1 VALAGQSKS
10 GNDAESIRVLQ
21 LEDNPVDAELVARQ
35 LVDDGLRIASRVVAS
50 EIAFRSALAE
60 FAPHVVLSD
69 FSLPGFD
76 GLSALQIATD
86 VAPATPFIFVSG
98 TIGEERAIEAL
109 KRGALDYV
117 LKDNLRR
124 LVPAI
129 RGALRQAEATRA
141 RELAEEMLRRSE
153 SRLKDIINTSR
164 DWIWECDRDGRFTF
178 SSPSVLQ
185 ILGYKHHEL
194 LGRRAAEYIDPV
206 DELQMQATFAEV
218 TSEEQLSKGLTLRWR
233 HKTGKTRWLERSM
246 VALRDPNGAL
256 TGVRGID
263 RDVTMRMAQETRIRR
278 LNRALR
284 FVSGASSAVMRL
296 RDREQL
302 VKEACR
308 LAVVVGGYRKATIY
322 LVPAESGAEPIVCSF
337 GSARKAGTKWTM
349 GGAMPEGVTPVTQAL
364 ATGEPVILDDLT
376 DPSGLGLRMANRDEL
391 LAASLR
397 SCIALPLIMDNTA
410 IGVVELLADE
420 PGVFG
425 DAELSLLKQ
434 VAANITFALQYL
446 QSKES
451 AEYLEYFDPL
461 TSLAN
466 RSLYVQR
473 LSQAIEE
480 AARSNLRLALL
491 VLDIT
496 GLGMINDGLGHH
508 AGDLLLQLV
517 AERLKNVFRDTN
529 LMCRL
534 GGDRFAVMST
544 DAASDAATV
553 LKEQVACVFDA
564 PFQIHDREL
573 RVSVRAGLAQAPD
586 DDRDAESLLQH
597 AVTALEHAK
606 EAGEQYL
613 RHRPNMNVK
622 ASERLSLINDL
633 RAAVSERRFI
643 LNYQPKV
650 EIGTHRVD
658 GVEALLRWPP
668 KHGDAVPPNVF
679 VPMLESIGL
688 IDEVGGWVIVQALA
702 ETAAWSVADDAFRV
716 AVNVSPLQLNR
727 EDFADRVLELVAG
740 VGHAAER
747 LELEVTES
755 TLMADPRRASASL
768 ARLREAGV
776 SIAIDDFGT
785 GHSSLRVLA
794 GLPVD
799 VLKIDRSF
807 VHDIV
812 TNRSHR
818 LIVQTTINL
827 ANSLGLKTVAE
838 GVETPEQAEVLAE
851 LGCRSIQGYLIRRP
865 ASAAETATWLAGA
878 DAGASLRRAGASRR
892 YAGAERA
899 GASDVLDPT
908 SSTARLRTRGR
919 DA

>member
-1 VALAGQSKS
+1 VALTGRSTAGQ
-10 GNDAESIRVLQ
+10 DADSIRVLQ

-35 LVDDGLRIASRVVAS
+35 LADEGMNVLTRVVAS
-50 EIAFRSALAE
+50 EIAFRQAIAD
-60 FAPHVVLSD
+60 FAPHIVLSD

-76 GLSALQIATD
+76 GLSALKIAKD
-86 VAPATPFIFVSG
+86 VASDTPFIFVSG

-109 KRGALDYV
+109 KRGAVDYV

-129 RGALRQAEATRA
+129 RGALRQSEATRA
-141 RELAEEMLRRSE
+141 KELAEEMLRRSE
-153 SRLKDIINTSR
+153 SRLQDIINTSR
-164 DWIWECDRDGRFTF
+164 DWIWECDREGRFTF
-178 SSPSVLQ
+178 SSPSVLA

-194 LGRRAAEYIDPV
+194 LGRRAAEYIDPG

-218 TSEEQLSKGLTLRWR
+218 TSDEQLSKGLTLRWR
-233 HKTGKTRWLERSM
+233 HKAGKTRWLERSM
-246 VALRDPNGAL
+246 VALRDATGAL

-263 RDVTMRMAQETRIRR
+263 RDVTMRMAQEVRIRR

-302 VKEACR
+302 LKESCR
-308 LAVVVGGYRKATIY
+308 LAVIVGGYGKATIY
-322 LVPAESGAEPIVCSF
+322 LLPAESGAEPSVCSF
-337 GSARKAGTKWTM
+337 GSAETAGKKWTM
-349 GGAMPEGVTPVTQAL
+349 GGTLPEGVTPVTQAL
-364 ATGEPVILDDLT
+364 ATGQPVIVDDLAE
-376 DPSGLGLRMANRDEL
+376 PSSLGIKLAHRDEM
-391 LAASLR
+391 LAAGMR
-397 SCIALPLIMDNTA
+397 SCIALPLIMDHTS

-425 DAELSLLKQ
+425 EAELALLKQ
-434 VAANITFALQYL
+434 VAANITFSLQYL

-461 TSLAN
+461 TALAN
-466 RSLYVQR
+466 RTLYVQR
-473 LSQAIEE
+473 LAQAIEE
-480 AARSNLRLALL
+480 AVRNDQRLALL
-491 VLDIT
+491 VLDLT
-496 GLGMINDGLGHH
+496 GLGLINDGLGHH

-534 GGDRFAVMST
+534 GGDRFAIMSA
-544 DAASDAATV
+544 DAAPDAATV
-553 LKEQVACVFDA
+553 LKEQVACMFDA
-564 PFQIHDREL
+564 PFHIHGREL
-573 RVSVRAGLAQAPD
+573 RVSIRAGLAQAPE
-586 DDRDAESLLQH
+586 DDRDAESILQH

-606 EAGEQYL
+606 QAGEQYL

-622 ASERLSLINDL
+622 ASERLRLINDL
-633 RAAVSERRFI
+633 RAAVSERSFI
-643 LNYQPKV
+643 LNYQPKL
-650 EIGTHRVD
+650 EICSNRVD

-668 KHGDAVPPNVF
+668 KQGDVVPPNVF
-679 VPMLESIGL
+679 VPMLETLGL
-688 IDEVGGWVIVQALA
+688 IDEVGSWVIVQALA
-702 ETAAWSVADDAFRV
+702 ETASWSLADSAFRV

-727 EDFADRVLELVAG
+727 EDFADRVLDLVAG
-740 VGHAAER
+740 GGRVPHR

-807 VHDIV
+807 VRDIV

-827 ANSLGLKTVAE
+827 ASSLGLKTVAE
-838 GVETPEQAEVLAE
+838 GVETQEQAALLSE
-851 LGCRSIQGYLIRRP
+851 LGCHSIQGYWIRRP
-865 ASAAETATWLAGA
+865 AGAAETAKWLAAADPGA
-878 DAGASLRRAGASRR
+878 AARNAAADRGAP
-892 YAGAERA
+892 
-899 GASDVLDPT
+899 DI
-908 SSTARLRTRGR
+908 SSTARMRARRR
-919 DA
+919 DV